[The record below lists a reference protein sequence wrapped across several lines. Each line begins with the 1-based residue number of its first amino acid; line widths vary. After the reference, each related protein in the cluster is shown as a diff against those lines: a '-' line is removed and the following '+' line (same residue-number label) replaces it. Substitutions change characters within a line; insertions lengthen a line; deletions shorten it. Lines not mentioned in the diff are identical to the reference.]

1 MPNCRQG
8 SATNHKFLQKSS
20 HPMRKN
26 LLVVLGIGC
35 AVLFTSCKSQQSA
48 YRQAWEKAQQAQ
60 NSGAQDE
67 QQATTTTTTET
78 EAVTVTPVTP
88 AQTTTVDNSDVRTI
102 DGETSVISGSALK
115 AYSVVVGSFVTQA
128 NAESLASRLK
138 NEGYDSR
145 VLKTNETINGKT
157 GWFRV
162 IASSYDDKTSSVQ
175 SRNSLRSKFPGAW
188 LLYRK

>member
-1 MPNCRQG
+1 MQNCRQG

-67 QQATTTTTTET
+67 QQATTTTTET

-115 AYSVVVGSFVTQA
+115 A
-128 NAESLASRLK
+128 
-138 NEGYDSR
+138 
-145 VLKTNETINGKT
+145 
-157 GWFRV
+157 
-162 IASSYDDKTSSVQ
+162 
-175 SRNSLRSKFPGAW
+175 
-188 LLYRK
+188 

>member
-1 MPNCRQG
+1 
-8 SATNHKFLQKSS
+8 
-20 HPMRKN
+20 MRKN

-60 NSGAQDE
+60 NDGNQSE
-67 QQATTTTTTET
+67 QQVATTTTTTT
-78 EAVTVTPVTP
+78 ESVTVTPVTP
-88 AQTTTVDNSDVRTI
+88 AQTTATDNADVRTI
-102 DGETSVISGSALK
+102 NGETSVISGSPLK
-115 AYSVVVGSFVTQA
+115 SYSVVVGSFVTQA
-128 NAESLASRLK
+128 NAEGLANQLK
-138 NEGYDSR
+138 NDGYDAR

-162 IASSYDDKTSSVQ
+162 IASSYDDKASSVQ
-175 SRNSLRSKFPGAW
+175 SRNSLRNKFPGAW